1 MSRRISFSM
10 CVAAAALLHGYALA
24 AVTST
29 PAPVPAAGP
38 VAAPAPTVV
47 PAQPSQAPALKNDP
61 FARPNLSSPRGAP
74 PAAGVPAAPTAAG
87 KAPAA
92 TSWNP
97 ELSAVM
103 LAGKDSMVKVGGVLV
118 RMGEVVDGHRLVAVR
133 ESQAEFISVQNKKRV
148 VLSLSG
154 RELLGPAFKEDDR
167 TIERR
172 DDSRER
178 QQK

>member
-1 MSRRISFSM
+1 
-10 CVAAAALLHGYALA
+10 
-24 AVTST
+24 
-29 PAPVPAAGP
+29 
-38 VAAPAPTVV
+38 
-47 PAQPSQAPALKNDP
+47 
-61 FARPNLSSPRGAP
+61 
-74 PAAGVPAAPTAAG
+74 
-87 KAPAA
+87 
-92 TSWNP
+92 
-97 ELSAVM
+97 
-103 LAGKDSMVKVGGVLV
+103 
-118 RMGEVVDGHRLVAVR
+118 VAVR